1 MYAAEPANADDCA
14 RSLEAGKLLP
24 MTSPPQTIA
33 DALRLVQECTVLFS
47 IQQLHFLL
55 CIYHLFICGLKLSI
69 QGLAL
74 MAGSIKT
81 SQQEIFIISV
91 FLAMYEAIVYNSLL
105 DILFTK
111 YPAIAFHI
119 SFYPRVSSA
128 P

>member
-105 DILFTK
+105 DLLFTK
-111 YPAIAFHI
+111 YPVIAFHI